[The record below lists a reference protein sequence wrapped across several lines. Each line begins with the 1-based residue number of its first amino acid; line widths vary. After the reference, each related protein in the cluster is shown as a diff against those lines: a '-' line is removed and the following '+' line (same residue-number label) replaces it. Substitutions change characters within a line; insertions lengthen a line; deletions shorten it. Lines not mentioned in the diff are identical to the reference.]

1 MYIDSHCHLNLPELE
16 NERQDI
22 LARAK
27 QADISHVIIPGV
39 DLDSSL
45 IAFHLAKDD
54 PMLYAAVG
62 FHPNYVQ
69 NATLQNVQELAALMP
84 KHEIVAIGEIG
95 LDYYRHQD
103 FASQQVQIFEQMLS
117 LSCQEAKPVIIHS
130 RSAAVDTLELLN
142 LFKNEGVRGVWHC
155 FDGDWEL
162 AAKVLDLGLY
172 LGFCGNITYKDK
184 ATKPEIF
191 EVIQKAPLDRIL
203 IETDAPYLTPEPYRG
218 QRNEPAFVVEIARRI
233 AALKEISIEDV
244 GQQTSANA
252 TKLFNL

>member
-69 NATLQNVQELAALMP
+69 NAT
-84 KHEIVAIGEIG
+84 
-95 LDYYRHQD
+95 
-103 FASQQVQIFEQMLS
+103 
-117 LSCQEAKPVIIHS
+117 
-130 RSAAVDTLELLN
+130 
-142 LFKNEGVRGVWHC
+142 
-155 FDGDWEL
+155 
-162 AAKVLDLGLY
+162 
-172 LGFCGNITYKDK
+172 
-184 ATKPEIF
+184 
-191 EVIQKAPLDRIL
+191 
-203 IETDAPYLTPEPYRG
+203 
-218 QRNEPAFVVEIARRI
+218 
-233 AALKEISIEDV
+233 
-244 GQQTSANA
+244 
-252 TKLFNL
+252 